1 MIDANKLKAEL
12 RANGLTQA
20 DFAKEMKKSAY
31 TINKKINNQVEFTV
45 NEIIDACKILKIK
58 NPIPI
63 FLPEISHICDE
74 L

>member
-1 MIDANKLKAEL
+1 
-12 RANGLTQA
+12 
-20 DFAKEMKKSAY
+20 MKKSAY